1 MPAAAIRS
9 SSGSSRPVKGV
20 AMAITAFEPSS
31 RHSSICWRDPAFP
44 MSSTTSSGTS
54 GSDSML
60 GYQPA
65 SGSSTE
71 RLMK

>member
-1 MPAAAIRS
+1 
-9 SSGSSRPVKGV
+9 
-20 AMAITAFEPSS
+20 
-31 RHSSICWRDPAFP
+31 

-65 SGSSTE
+65 SGSLAE